1 MLCTVFAVSAFLLLR
16 KDRPSWPRPIR
27 LSRAWV
33 PVAWIVLVV
42 DIAVTAVGATHP
54 QEAGYGSMRNVLI
67 AVGVLALS
75 LVFYVIRRVGQDH
88 QRLVL
93 REKDEPVPAEA
104 G

>member
-1 MLCTVFAVSAFLLLR
+1 
-16 KDRPSWPRPIR
+16 
-27 LSRAWV
+27 V